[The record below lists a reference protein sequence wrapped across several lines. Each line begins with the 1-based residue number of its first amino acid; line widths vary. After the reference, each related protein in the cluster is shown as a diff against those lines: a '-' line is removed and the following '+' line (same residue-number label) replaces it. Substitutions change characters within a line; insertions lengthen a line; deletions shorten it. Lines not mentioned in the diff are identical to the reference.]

1 MNLIS
6 VILLCLVFIPS
17 AYWFLLAIAAIKPRH
32 QPGIMAFE
40 PCNKFALVIPAH
52 NEETVIEKTVQR
64 LLTLDYPANLYTIHI
79 VADLCSDAT
88 ASLARRAG
96 AIVYERSEG
105 PRNGK
110 ASALSWLF
118 QYILAEGNFDAVVI
132 FDADTR
138 VDKNFLRAMDLRL
151 QSGDKIIQGQHII
164 SNSDDGWFPAL
175 TWAMFLID
183 NRFQNL
189 GRANLGWSA
198 KNMGDSI
205 CLRADVLRQVGWGEG
220 LADDYQMR
228 QKFLLHGVKI
238 AYEPAAK
245 GFGEAPL
252 TWAQAR
258 AQRLRWIRGVD
269 DANQQYASQLLRA
282 GISTRDPALLDAAL
296 QAHLPS
302 YSFLAV
308 GTVFLFL
315 IDLLAYRWL
324 DQVMPPLFL
333 ALWLTLLSTLFLYPI
348 FGLALEKA
356 PKKAYR
362 IILLSPVFI
371 IWRIWLTIV
380 GRLAKQNVTWIRTAH
395 KG

>member
-6 VILLCLVFIPS
+6 IILFCSVFIPS
-17 AYWFLLAIAAIKPRH
+17 AYWFILAIAAIKPRP
-32 QPGIMAFE
+32 QPEIMAFE
-40 PCNKFALVIPAH
+40 PCNRFALVIPAH

-64 LLTLDYPANLYTIHI
+64 LLTLDYPANLFTIHI
-79 VADLCSDAT
+79 VADHCSDAT
-88 ASLARRAG
+88 ASLARGAG
-96 AIVYERSEG
+96 AIVYERFDG

-118 QYILAEGNFDAVVI
+118 QHILAEGNFDAVVI

-138 VDKNFLRAMDLRL
+138 VDRNFLHAMDLRL
-151 QSGDKIIQGQHII
+151 KSGDKVIQGQHII
-164 SNSDDGWFPAL
+164 SNSDNGWYPAL

-228 QKFLLHGVKI
+228 QKFLLHGIKI

-245 GFGEAPL
+245 GLGEAPL

-269 DANQQYASQLLRA
+269 DANQQHASQLLRA
-282 GISTRDPALLDAAL
+282 GISARDPALLDAAL
-296 QAHLPS
+296 QAYLPS
-302 YSFLAV
+302 YSFLTV

-315 IDLLAYRWL
+315 INLLGYQWL
-324 DQVMPPLFL
+324 GQVMPPLFL
-333 ALWLTLLSTLFLYPI
+333 ALWLTLLGTLFLYPI
-348 FGLALEKA
+348 FGLALENA

-371 IWRIWLTIV
+371 VWRIWLTIV